1 MNRFALAFLL
11 CAVAAF
17 GQIGTSTIIGRVTDP
32 SGAVVPNVAVVIV
45 NTGTNFQ
52 FTAVTNAD
60 GLFRV
65 QSLPPG
71 PYRVSFEAAGFKRV
85 IRDAVDLRASDT
97 LPVDATLEVGAVAE
111 SVEVKANA
119 QLLETE
125 TSSSG
130 ALVIGSMYYKLP
142 IYQRSV
148 QFTLTVT
155 PGLQLGNYGSAANG
169 STTPFNVAGAR
180 SSELGIFEDGVLGMN
195 PNGNSNSVRSV
206 ENAVAEVKVLTSTL
220 PAEYGHTAGGVISV
234 VKKSGTN
241 EFHGMA
247 SQFGRV
253 RRMQHR
259 LFFDRFKTSDAQP
272 GAPNGVGTFF
282 EYPDAT
288 AGGPVF
294 IPKVYDGRNKT
305 FFFFGWQ
312 KQVEKKSA
320 IVTQQTP
327 TLDMLAGDFNFGGAG
342 NPIYDPLSTRRNA
355 DGTWARDLFPNRT
368 VPLNRFDP
376 VSRRIVQIDPW
387 NKPNLPGSFNSAGP
401 VSNYVYSENS
411 RAFMEEY
418 SMRLDHQFNT
428 AFKIYA
434 SYTYDYAL
442 NLGRE
447 SIVNIADF
455 DGFAGFPSTLF
466 SGHNISTGGTWVI
479 SPTLVNDARASL
491 FRQENTKPIPSFAK
505 NWAQILGIP
514 NDSPALMPAFGTTDA
529 GSFAQGSIYGLAV
542 SGPTHLIDEAMSFRN
557 DLTKIVGVHAFK
569 MGYELLHNRSN
580 SQATNFPSGQFLF
593 DTMTAGLQPNGQ
605 PLPNTGNT
613 FAGFLAGAVR
623 QATFDSQL
631 TTWLPRSSIHS
642 LYFQDDWKFSP
653 TLTLNLG
660 VRYSNESPFNTKY
673 GLMSNFD
680 PTVKDPLTG
689 LTGAIV
695 HPSSPLSKRDN
706 NNFQPRIGVA
716 WHPMKKW
723 VFRGGFTV
731 NTIDVRFPLSR
742 DQFDEYAATNV
753 QAQAPGDPRP
763 IYTLSQGPQ
772 PVRFNIAANNTSPF
786 VGTNY
791 STRNVAWWDPNLRN
805 PYVMNWQTG
814 LQYEINSSYR
824 LDVYYQGSTGT
835 GLIERWQANTFPIDY
850 AVNNLTLRNQVFAAS
865 QNYRPYP
872 QFGDILFRSNTGH
885 STYHSGTVKLE
896 RRYAN
901 GLMFT
906 TFYTF
911 AKSIDSQDGDN
922 NGSGVAPLQ
931 NRGLEKAR
939 AGFDRNHRL
948 NASFIYALPFGKG
961 QKFLNKGGII
971 DKIFGGFELS
981 WIQMLESGIPLTFS
995 YANSPYN
1002 NYPTFAG
1009 TRRPDVTGKP
1019 ALRDGWIDFGGDR
1032 FNQNNINPV
1041 IDLNNFAYP
1050 GSALGC
1056 PNVIPAT
1063 LPATERQALIDKC
1076 SFLIGNS
1083 GRNIVTGTRLLY
1095 SQGSVQKNIPFKERF
1110 NFQIRLD
1117 FQNVFHNYAWSNPTT
1132 AVDFRNPNTFGKISA
1147 DQRTSSIGGQP
1158 LMNLKLQ
1165 LSW

>member
-1 MNRFALAFLL
+1 MNRFALAFLV
-11 CAVAAF
+11 CNTAAF
-17 GQIGTSTIIGRVTDP
+17 GQIGTSTITGRVTDA
-32 SGAVVPNVAVVIV
+32 SGAVVPNVSVAVV

-52 FTAVTNAD
+52 FTASTNAD

-65 QSLPPG
+65 QSLQPG
-71 PYRVSFEAAGFKRV
+71 PYRVTFEAAGFKRL

-97 LPVDATLEVGAVAE
+97 RPVDAILEVGAVSE
-111 SVEVKANA
+111 SVEVKANS

-180 SSELGIFEDGVLGMN
+180 SSELGVFEDGVLGMN
-195 PNGNSNSVRSV
+195 PNGNSNSVRTV

-259 LFFDRFKTSDAQP
+259 LFFDRFKTSDPQP

-312 KQVEKKSA
+312 KQIEKKSA

-327 TLDMLAGDFNFGGAG
+327 TLDMLAGDFNFAGTG

-355 DGTWARDLFPNRT
+355 DGSWARDIFPNRT
-368 VPLNRFDP
+368 VPLSRFDP
-376 VSRRIVQIDPW
+376 VSRRIAQIDPW

-411 RAFMEEY
+411 RAFQEEY
-418 SMRLDHQFNT
+418 SLRLDHQFNT

-447 SIVNIADF
+447 SILNIADF

-479 SPTLVNDARASL
+479 GPTLVNDARASL
-491 FRQENTKPIPSFAK
+491 FRQENTKPIPSFGK
-505 NWAQILGIP
+505 GWAQILGIP
-514 NDSPALMPAFGTTDA
+514 NVSPALMPAFGTTDV
-529 GSFAQGSIYGLAV
+529 GSFAQNSIYGLAV
-542 SGPTHLIDEAMSFRN
+542 SGPTHLVDEAISFRD
-557 DLTKIVGVHAFK
+557 DLTKIHGVHAFK

-613 FAGFLAGAVR
+613 FAGFLVGAVR
-623 QATFDSQL
+623 QATFDSEL

-660 VRYSNESPFNTKY
+660 LRYSTESPFSTKY

-680 PTVKDPLTG
+680 PNGTDSLTG
-689 LTGAIV
+689 LKGAIA
-695 HPSSPLSKRDN
+695 HSTAPLSKRDR
-706 NNFQPRIGVA
+706 NNFQPRIGAA

-723 VFRGGFTV
+723 VLRGGFTV

-742 DQFDEYAATNV
+742 DQFDEYQATAV

-763 IYTLSQGPQ
+763 VFNLSQGPQ
-772 PVRFNIAANNTSPF
+772 PIQFNIVNGNTAPF
-786 VGTNY
+786 VGANF
-791 STRNVAWWDPNLRN
+791 STRNVSWWDPNLRN

-814 LQYEINSSYR
+814 VQYEIKTNYL
-824 LDVYYQGSTGT
+824 LDVYYQGSAGI
-835 GLIERWQANTFPIDY
+835 GLIERWQANTFPLDF
-850 AVNNLTLRNQVFAAS
+850 AAANPSLRNAAFAAA
-865 QNYRPYP
+865 QNYRPYT
-872 QFGDILFRSNTGH
+872 QFGDILLRSNFGH
-885 STYHSGTVKLE
+885 STYHAGTVKIE
-896 RRYAN
+896 RRYSN
-901 GLMFT
+901 GLMFS

-922 NGSGVAPLQ
+922 SGTGVAPLQ
-931 NRGLEKAR
+931 SRSIEKAR
-939 AGFDRNHRL
+939 AGFDRNHRY
-948 NASFIYALPFGKG
+948 NATAIYALPFGKG
-961 QKFLNKGGII
+961 KRFLNRGGLMNL
-971 DKIFGGFELS
+971 IFGGFELS

-995 YANSPYN
+995 FANSPN
-1002 NYPTFAG
+1002 NYYPTFAG
-1009 TRRPDVTGKP
+1009 SRRPDVTGRP
-1019 ALRDGWIDFGGDR
+1019 ALRDGWGDFGGDR
-1032 FNQNNINPV
+1032 FNQANINAV
-1041 IDLNNFAYP
+1041 IDQSFFSYP
-1050 GSALGC
+1050 A
-1056 PNVIPAT
+1056 AFT
-1063 LPATERQALIDKC
+1063 A
-1076 SFLIGNS
+1076 GNS

-1095 SQGSVQKNIPFKERF
+1095 SQGSAQKNIPIKERF
-1110 NFQIRLD
+1110 NLQLRLD

-1132 AVDFRNPNTFGKISA
+1132 TVDLRNPKTFGKISA

-1158 LMNLKLQ
+1158 LMNLKIQ